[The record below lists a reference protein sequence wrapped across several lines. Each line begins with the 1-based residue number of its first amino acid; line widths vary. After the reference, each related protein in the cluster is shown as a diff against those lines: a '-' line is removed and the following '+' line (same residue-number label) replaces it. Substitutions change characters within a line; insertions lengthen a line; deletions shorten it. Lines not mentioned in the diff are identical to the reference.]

1 MAGVQA
7 VPAARVVQVAPALVV
22 REPVVGGVID
32 TAEGQRRPHVVALSG
47 VVVDH
52 VEDDLDARLVQRLHH
67 RLELADLLAAL
78 ARRGVPVV
86 RGQEADR
93 VVAPVVGQAAG
104 DQELLGHELV
114 HRHELHRGDP
124 EPLQVRDHRRVGEPG
139 VGAALRRRDLR
150 MAQGQPAHV
159 RLVDDGLV
167 VGGLRGPVVAPVEER
182 VDDHVLRHVR
192 RAVRGVPLP
201 GVGELVV
208 EQRLV
213 PADLT
218 LDRLAVRVEQQLGA
232 IAAPPARGV
241 VRPVHPVAVP
251 LPGRDTGQV
260 AVPHEAVDLGQ
271 LDPGLAERAAT
282 VVGLVEQAELYA
294 FSDLGEKGEV
304 RAPSVPCC
312 TKRVWRS
319 RPDTHSP
326 PFGGQSG
333 RVRPAADSTG
343 SAYARRDVRYRIVTS
358 GSGFLGFLEGYP
370 EFYPDSRV
378 RFTPRCAELT

>member
-7 VPAARVVQVAPALVV
+7 VPAAGVVQVAPALGVGQ
-22 REPVVGGVID
+22 PVVGGVVD
-32 TAEGQRRPHVVALSG
+32 TPEGQRGPHVVALGG

-104 DQELLGHELV
+104 DKKLLGHELV
-114 HRHELHRGDP
+114 HRHEFHRGDP
-124 EPLQVRDHRRVGEPG
+124 EPLQVRDHRGVGDTG
-139 VGAALRRRDLR
+139 VGAALCGRHLG
-150 MAQGQPAHV
+150 MAQGEPADV
-159 RLVDDGLV
+159 RLVDDRLV
-167 VGGLRGPVVAPVEER
+167 IGGLRGPVVAPVEER
-182 VDDHVLRHVR
+182 VDDHVLRHVP

-208 EQRLV
+208 EQGLV
-213 PADLT
+213 PADVT

-232 IAAPPARGV
+232 VAAQPARGV
-241 VRPVHPVAVP
+241 VRPVHAVAVP

-260 AVPHEAVDLGQ
+260 TVPYEAVDLGQ

-282 VVGLVEQAELYA
+282 VVGLVEKTELYT
-294 FSDLGEKGEV
+294 FSDLGEEGEV
-304 RAPSVPCC
+304 RAPSVPCR

-319 RPDTHSP
+319 GPDTHSP
-326 PFGGQSG
+326 PLAAGSG

-343 SAYARRDVRYRIVTS
+343 LA
-358 GSGFLGFLEGYP
+358 
-370 EFYPDSRV
+370 
-378 RFTPRCAELT
+378 

>member
-1 MAGVQA
+1 M
-7 VPAARVVQVAPALVV
+7 PRKDS
-22 REPVVGGVID
+22 VG
-32 TAEGQRRPHVVALSG
+32 PHVVALGG

-78 ARRGVPVV
+78 AGRGVPVV
-86 RGQEADR
+86 RGEEADR

-104 DQELLGHELV
+104 DQGLLGDELV

-124 EPLQVRDHRRVGEPG
+124 DPLQVRDHRRVGEPG

-150 MAQGQPAHV
+150 VAQGQPAHV

-167 VGGLRGPVVAPVEER
+167 VRGLRGPVVAPVEER

-213 PADLT
+213 PADVA

-232 IAAPPARGV
+232 VAAQPARGV

-260 AVPHEAVDLGQ
+260 AVPDEAVDLGQ
-271 LDPGLAERAAT
+271 LDPGLAERAAI

-304 RAPSVPCC
+304 RAPSVPCR

-326 PFGGQSG
+326 PLAASRVAFGQRPTLPGQRMPG
-333 RVRPAADSTG
+333 GTYDTG
-343 SAYARRDVRYRIVTS
+343 S
-358 GSGFLGFLEGYP
+358 
-370 EFYPDSRV
+370 
-378 RFTPRCAELT
+378 